1 MQFLLK
7 GFAQLLGNRLRTLN
21 FSYTWHT
28 NRSIMGS
35 AQSWGNKFLS
45 TTNSCPQPQLSLPW
59 VCVRERFVTDLCFSA
74 KLLFPATAIYPNTG
88 ADGGEMKE
96 HPWYLYI
103 TVFPLMSPCGVG
115 AGSLGEGLS
124 CPIKICSAE

>member
-7 GFAQLLGNRLRTLN
+7 GFAQLLGNRLGTLN

-45 TTNSCPQPQLSLPW
+45 ITTSCPQPQLSLPW
-59 VCVRERFVTDLCFSA
+59 VHVRERFVTYLCFSA
-74 KLLFPATAIYPNTG
+74 KLLFPATAHLPRHRGRWRRDERAPVVFIYHGFSP
-88 ADGGEMKE
+88 DVSLWGGSWES
-96 HPWYLYI
+96 WR
-103 TVFPLMSPCGVG
+103 
-115 AGSLGEGLS
+115 GSELPYQNLQR
-124 CPIKICSAE
+124 